1 MSQGDLGLC
10 QRLYVRYKSGVK
22 NCNTKDEDK
31 LRYELRL
38 KLGSV
43 RFRMKRYGVDKSP
56 LGAFKAT
63 RQITQVPQAQGSS
76 RAFVDA
82 TE

>member
-43 RFRMKRYGVDKSP
+43 RLIY
-56 LGAFKAT
+56 L
-63 RQITQVPQAQGSS
+63 
-76 RAFVDA
+76 
-82 TE
+82 

>member
-1 MSQGDLGLC
+1 MKLTKDERMLAVLYGDGTRCGLINALEKMSQGDLGLC

-43 RFRMKRYGVDKSP
+43 RLIY
-56 LGAFKAT
+56 L
-63 RQITQVPQAQGSS
+63 
-76 RAFVDA
+76 
-82 TE
+82 